1 LPWDTAPRTAKR
13 DFHRSIVLAAK
24 DLLVHQA
31 CKRDIIR
38 ALIRSIW
45 GRFKVFADPPIVTS
59 VTFAFPT
66 HMLTSL
72 CTFGISNFQTKT
84 ARMPRIPIFRLGGA
98 PEKPAPPKLA
108 ASTPYVSLEGLAVGV
123 DNLRHDVVLSPRVAE
138 AARAHIARLI
148 ARHGELEGLLAAE
161 APAPSQG
168 PSWMRNLAG
177 KVVRPRID
185 PSDWKSLLTDLQVA
199 SLNRAKKESKLPLDV
214 LARLAVTKFLR
225 TEMNLQFA
233 QVLERCRLL
242 LKSYD
247 NMRQQKAHEY
257 RERLAGFQVRKKI
270 ILRKAG
276 QDIFETLREVEKSTL
291 ARTRR
296 SLFGEETVARSYF
309 TYPLFVNRLL
319 FSDDGRDDYL
329 CAEHYVMLGN
339 WDRDPDRYGRLREVV
354 SGYLRSLYGD
364 EITAET
370 IDAWMNVPD
379 NARLLVGTGTPEDSD
394 EGLAQQERLAT
405 WVRLLED
412 EHMME
417 NVIASYY
424 VVPLLS
430 EYAPRINPQQLKSA
444 LIDRAECDR
453 VERLIQEHGKLSP
466 NSLYAAVAKVAACR
480 GAERAK
486 VAARFLG
493 DFLHY
498 HRDLRRLEVL
508 NGALDSVNLVPNER
522 LQELSRVNG
531 TLYEFLLP
539 DEQEA
544 GESDRVLRH
553 VVLKADV
560 RDSTRLTRMMM
571 DKGLNPA
578 SYFSLNFYDPVNKL
592 LEKYGAQKVFLEG
605 DAIILAI
612 LEREGESGLVSRM
625 CVLAREIIEIVR
637 GYNELMQRS
646 GMPQLELG
654 LGITLQE
661 SAPLYLMDGEH
672 QIMISEALNE
682 SDRLSSCNK
691 HVRKIMEPIAGPFHV
706 YAFQTGEVDEAA
718 NPEDVT
724 LNFNL
729 SGIRM
734 NEAAFRKLQQEI
746 TLEPLKARLPAN
758 LPSDKSEY
766 RLFRATVPIDHDIF
780 RKIVVR
786 ESRIPRIDAED
797 FSVKGWTER
806 HYYEVCTDQ
815 AIYRALEN
823 KKGASGA

>member
-1 LPWDTAPRTAKR
+1 
-13 DFHRSIVLAAK
+13 
-24 DLLVHQA
+24 
-31 CKRDIIR
+31 
-38 ALIRSIW
+38 
-45 GRFKVFADPPIVTS
+45 
-59 VTFAFPT
+59 
-66 HMLTSL
+66 
-72 CTFGISNFQTKT
+72 
-84 ARMPRIPIFRLGGA
+84 MPRIPIFRLGGS
-98 PEKPAPPKLA
+98 PDKPALPKLS
-108 ASTPYVSLEGLAVGV
+108 ASTPFVALEGLMVGV
-123 DNLRHDVVLSPRVAE
+123 DNLRHDVVLSPRFVE
-138 AARAHIARLI
+138 LARAQITRLI
-148 ARHGELEGLLAAE
+148 ARHGELEGLLGAE
-161 APAPSQG
+161 APTVSQA
-168 PSWMRNLAG
+168 PSWMRQQAG
-177 KVVRPRID
+177 KPTKAKLD
-185 PSDWKSLLTDLQVA
+185 PAEWKSALTEMHVA
-199 SLNRAKKESKLPLDV
+199 SLSRAKKEFKLSVDL

-225 TEMNLQFA
+225 TEMNHQFA
-233 QVLERCRLL
+233 QVVERCRVL
-242 LKSYD
+242 LKTFDHS
-247 NMRQQKAHEY
+247 RQQRAHEY
-257 RERLAGFQVRKKI
+257 REKMAAFQVRKKI

-276 QDIFETLREVEKSTL
+276 QEIFETLREVEKSTL

-296 SLFGEETVARSYF
+296 SLFGEETSGGAYF
-309 TYPLFVNRLL
+309 TYPLFLNRLL
-319 FSDDGRDDYL
+319 FSEDGRDDYL

-339 WDRDPDRYGRLREVV
+339 WDRDPDRYGRMREVV
-354 SGYLRSLYGD
+354 SGFLRSLYGED
-364 EITAET
+364 TSTET
-370 IDAWMNVPD
+370 MDAWMNVPE
-379 NARLLVGTGTPEDSD
+379 NARELVGTGTPEDSE
-394 EGLAQQERLAT
+394 EGEAQQERLAT

-412 EHMME
+412 ERVME
-417 NVIASYY
+417 NVIASYH

-430 EYAPRINPQQLKSA
+430 EYAPRINPQQLKNA
-444 LIDRAECDR
+444 LIDRTDCDR
-453 VERLIQEHGKLSP
+453 VERMIQEGGKLSP
-466 NSLYAAVAKVAACR
+466 NSLYAAVAKVASCR

-493 DFLHY
+493 DFFQY

-508 NGALDSVNLVPNER
+508 NSALDSVNLVGNER

-539 DEQEA
+539 EEQGET
-544 GESDRVLRH
+544 ESDRVLRH

-612 LEREGESGLVSRM
+612 LEREGEPGLAVSRM

-691 HVRKIMEPIAGPFHV
+691 RVRKVMEPQAGPFHV
-706 YAFQTGEVDEAA
+706 YAFQSAELDADG
-718 NPEDVT
+718 NPEDVI

-729 SGIRM
+729 GGIRM
-734 NEAAFRKLQQEI
+734 NEAAHKKLQQEI
-746 TLEPLKARLPAN
+746 TLEPLKVKLPAA
-758 LPSDKSEY
+758 LASSDKGEY
-766 RLFRATVPIDHDIF
+766 KLFTATVPVDRDIF

-786 ESRIPRIDAED
+786 ESRIPRIDPID
-797 FSVKGWTER
+797 FSIKGWTDR
-806 HYYEVCTDQ
+806 SYYEICTDQ
-815 AIYRALEN
+815 GIYSALE
-823 KKGASGA
+823 KRKGAGS